1 MANYNENIMTII
13 SNTNVGELM
22 TITIDD
28 VPQWLHDSDFFE
40 NLSEN
45 SRSDEFQVGS
55 QYIRGTS
62 DIQNITDFICVIRV
76 ISYWSVKQIPLSVK
90 ESFDNNIISCDQ
102 FYIVQYEFS
111 SIGETYWNIMGIF
124 ARKFVDDVSDFE
136 IAVQAISHFDLQDEV
151 PRFIY
156 EFVINKY
163 YDTERFS
170 QILQEPNYKNLGRF
184 WDKMKI
190 INSNSISDAILILCE
205 FDYDDLFD
213 FLCSIA
219 SDFNIRSVYREA
231 HEKCVQLGRQRNA
244 EILNMNGITIGF
256 ENARLW

>member
-1 MANYNENIMTII
+1 
-13 SNTNVGELM
+13 
-22 TITIDD
+22 
-28 VPQWLHDSDFFE
+28 
-40 NLSEN
+40 
-45 SRSDEFQVGS
+45 
-55 QYIRGTS
+55 
-62 DIQNITDFICVIRV
+62 
-76 ISYWSVKQIPLSVK
+76 
-90 ESFDNNIISCDQ
+90 
-102 FYIVQYEFS
+102 
-111 SIGETYWNIMGIF
+111 MGIF